1 MTLILV
7 QTVFQSILSTLHWLG
22 FYAGIQALDGP
33 KTRKW
38 IWTLG
43 SAIFAF
49 ALLLGILLLASDNF
63 FRPGETPPRI
73 PLVLAGTLLLGY
85 LLLLSDDFRA
95 IIASIPPHWLIAIQT
110 SRVFGAIFLIRWWQG
125 QAPAVF
131 AIPAGVGDILT
142 GLFAPL
148 VAYWWVARKPYA
160 RTAAIA
166 WNLFGM
172 ADLINAVTLGVVT
185 GGGGGG
191 IVFPIVLIPIY
202 AVPRAFLVHSYSLIG
217 LLREPSRHSAARESL
232 RYGIETART

>member
-1 MTLILV
+1 MSMTLILV

-148 VAYWWVARKPYA
+148 VAYWLFTGKRYA
-160 RTAAIA
+160 RTAAIL

-172 ADLINAVTLGVVT
+172 ADYINGTIIGYAIQGT
-185 GGGGGG
+185 GL
-191 IVFPIVLIPIY
+191 VFPSVLIPIY
-202 AVPRAFLVHSYSLIG
+202 AMPRGFLIHSYSLIG
-217 LLREPSRHSAARESL
+217 LLKGTAKQGSRAHAVGIAA
-232 RYGIETART
+232 GV